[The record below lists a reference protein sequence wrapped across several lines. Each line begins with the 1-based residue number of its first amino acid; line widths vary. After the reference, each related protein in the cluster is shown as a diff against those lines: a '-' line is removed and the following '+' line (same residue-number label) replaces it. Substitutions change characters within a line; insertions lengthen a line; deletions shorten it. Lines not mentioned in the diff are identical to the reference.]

1 MGCTLSAYVPVVPEC
16 WGVWVPYGADDVL
29 PLCWV
34 LSAKCQHRAG
44 AWHQEDVLGWCEEK
58 GRAGIGTSRG
68 CKETLAAPSGPAE
81 LLALLQ
87 CPHSSVSFYQLI
99 SAAQPQLPPRS
110 NHKSLQQ
117 QPTIPAIQSAAAH
130 SGAQGSRATELGSA
144 VPLSTACTG
153 GGGSPPPTPGS
164 SRPSP
169 NPEPHPHSLPP
180 IPGDAQST
188 EQSMARRGAGTPLL
202 LRLSLLLL
210 LGPSGEW
217 GSVPGW
223 GCAALPNAR
232 LFPSRGAPCRK
243 EAPPSCTLWG

>member
-1 MGCTLSAYVPVVPEC
+1 M
-16 WGVWVPYGADDVL
+16 WVPYGADDVL

-34 LSAKCQHRAG
+34 LSARCQHSAG

-58 GRAGIGTSRG
+58 GRAGSGTSRG
-68 CKETLAAPSGPAE
+68 CRETLAAPSGPAE

-110 NHKSLQQ
+110 NHRSLQQ
-117 QPTIPAIQSAAAH
+117 QPTIPAIRSAAAQRGTGLSCRRTGRCGASEH
-130 SGAQGSRATELGSA
+130 SVQWGSWFS
-144 VPLSTACTG
+144 STNTWP
-153 GGGSPPPTPGS
+153 SPDPEPHSCSLPPTPG
-164 SRPSP
+164 
-169 NPEPHPHSLPP
+169 
-180 IPGDAQST
+180 DARST

-202 LRLSLLLL
+202 LWLFLLLL

-243 EAPPSCTLWG
+243 EAHPSCTLWG